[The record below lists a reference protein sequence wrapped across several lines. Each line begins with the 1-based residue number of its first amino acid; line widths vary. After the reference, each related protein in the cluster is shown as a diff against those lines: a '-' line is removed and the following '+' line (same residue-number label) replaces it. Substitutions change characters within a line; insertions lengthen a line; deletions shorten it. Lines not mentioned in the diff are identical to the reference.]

1 MSPSRPDVNIHV
13 RKHAQRKH
21 YVQSIV
27 AWNEVTMVR
36 PLPFE
41 AQRQTFCSQLSSSDV
56 PQIADIRK
64 VFSEEKFSFR

>member
-1 MSPSRPDVNIHV
+1 MSPSCPDVNIHV
-13 RKHAQRKH
+13 RKQVQRKH

-64 VFSEEKFSFR
+64 VFSEEKFNFR